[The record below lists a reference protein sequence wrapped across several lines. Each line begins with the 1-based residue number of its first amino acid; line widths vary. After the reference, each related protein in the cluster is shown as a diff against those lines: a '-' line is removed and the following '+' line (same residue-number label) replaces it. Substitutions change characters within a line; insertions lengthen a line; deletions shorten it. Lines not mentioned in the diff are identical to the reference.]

1 MAAITKPVNSTT
13 VLKSLLTP
21 LRFAMLRA
29 GFAIGGWLMPKATLH
44 RAFRLFGTPMPG
56 TRGRALVADTLGAR
70 IEELHSND
78 HRITAYVWGD
88 PAHQPL
94 VLLAHGWSSFGLR
107 FAPWIRALRKAGYAV
122 VTFDQLAHGRSSG
135 RRATLPSFAE
145 TLFQV
150 GKHYGPLAAVIG
162 HSLGGAA
169 TMLALSRG
177 MQVERT
183 VLIAP
188 AADPMAAADRFG
200 RAVGLAQSL
209 RSHIFDEFEMRFGI
223 PVAGM
228 QAHVNVPF
236 IARPALVVHDLEDR
250 EVPWSEGERYAR
262 YWPQARLLTT
272 LGLGHHRVASDPEVI
287 ADALRFLRGETVGE
301 RVVSS
306 PNLPFGVA

>member
-1 MAAITKPVNSTT
+1 MAAIVRPTNSTT
-13 VLKSLLTP
+13 VLKSASNS
-21 LRFAMLRA
+21 LRFLLLRT
-29 GFAIGGWLMPKATLH
+29 GFALGGWLMPRATLQ

-56 TRGRALVADTLGAR
+56 ARHKALAADTLGAR
-70 IEELHSND
+70 IEILEHGQ
-78 HRITAYVWGD
+78 HRVAAYTWGD

-107 FAPWIRALRKAGYAV
+107 FAPWVQALRDAGYAV
-122 VTFDQLAHGRSSG
+122 ATFDQLAHGRSSG

-145 TLFQV
+145 TLFQI
-150 GKHYGPLAAVIG
+150 GKHLGPLHAVVG

-169 TMLALSRG
+169 TMLALARG
-177 MQVERT
+177 LQAERS

-188 AADPMAAADRFG
+188 AADPVAAADRFG

-209 RSHIFDEFEMRFGI
+209 RARLFEEFERRFNI
-223 PVAGM
+223 PVAGL
-228 QAHVNVPF
+228 QAHLNVPH

-272 LGLGHHRVASDPEVI
+272 TGLGHHRIASQPEVI
-287 ADALRFLRGETVGE
+287 AAALRFLAGETIGE

>member
-1 MAAITKPVNSTT
+1 MAAIVRPTNSTT
-13 VLKSLLTP
+13 VLKSGWKS
-21 LRFAMLRA
+21 LRFFVLRA
-29 GFAIGGWLMPKATLH
+29 GFAVGGWLMPSATLH

-56 TRGRALVADTLGAR
+56 AREKALATDTLGAR
-70 IEELHSND
+70 IEILEHGK
-78 HRITAYVWGD
+78 HRVATYTWGD
-88 PAHQPL
+88 PSTQPL
-94 VLLAHGWSSFGLR
+94 VLLAHGWSSYGLR
-107 FAPWIRALRKAGYAV
+107 FTPWVRALRQAGYAV
-122 VTFDQLAHGRSSG
+122 ATFDQLAHGRSNG

-145 TLFQV
+145 TLYQV
-150 GKHYGPLAAVIG
+150 GRHYGPLHAVVG

-177 MQVERT
+177 LEAQRS

-200 RAVGLAQSL
+200 HAVGLAQSL
-209 RSHIFDEFEMRFGI
+209 RAHLFDEFERRFRI
-223 PVAGM
+223 PVAGL
-228 QAHVNVPF
+228 QAHVNVPH

-250 EVPWSEGERYAR
+250 EVPWAEGERYAR

-272 LGLGHHRVASDPEVI
+272 TGLGHHRIASQPEVI
-287 ADALRFLRGETVGE
+287 ADALRFLAGDVVGE